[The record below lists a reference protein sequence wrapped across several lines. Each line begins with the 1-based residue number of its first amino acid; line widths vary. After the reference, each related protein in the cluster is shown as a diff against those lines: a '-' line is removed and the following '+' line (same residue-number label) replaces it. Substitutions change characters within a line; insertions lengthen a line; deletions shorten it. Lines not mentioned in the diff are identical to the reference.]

1 MNLFIRILGG
11 TPWWVWALLLILVW
25 LGLQAA
31 RPRVVR
37 LQRIFVIPAIF
48 IFWGLVSLTMRPMF
62 SETIAL
68 DWAAAA
74 LGGAALGMLTTRVE
88 GLQVDR
94 RLGLVEL
101 PGSWRPLA
109 RFLAI
114 FLIKYV
120 LAVAIALRPDLRG
133 ELTLCDVAVSGALT
147 GYFGAWAF
155 VFLRSYLGA
164 ANAGQHALTLRVGA
178 NTEAS

>member
-11 TPWWVWALLLILVW
+11 TPWWVWALLLLLVW

-37 LQRIFVIPAIF
+37 LQRMFIVPAIF
-48 IFWGLVSLTMRPMF
+48 IFWGLVSLTTGPAF

-68 DWAAAA
+68 AWAAAA
-74 LGGAALGMLTTRVE
+74 LGGASLAVLTTRSEDFRVN
-88 GLQVDR
+88 R
-94 RLGLVEL
+94 RLGVVEL

-114 FLIKYV
+114 FLVKYA
-120 LAVAIALRPDLRG
+120 LAVAAAIRPDLRG
-133 ELTLCDVAVSGALT
+133 ELIWCDVAVSGAAA
-147 GYFGAWAF
+147 GYFGAWA
-155 VFLRSYLGA
+155 VALVRTYLA
-164 ANAGQHALTLRVGA
+164 AADVDPAGVPMRA
-178 NTEAS
+178 TE